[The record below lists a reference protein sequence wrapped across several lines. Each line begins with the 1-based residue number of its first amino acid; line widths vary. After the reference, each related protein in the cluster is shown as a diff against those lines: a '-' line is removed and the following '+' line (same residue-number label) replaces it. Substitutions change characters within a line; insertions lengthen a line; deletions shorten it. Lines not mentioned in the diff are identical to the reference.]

1 MHFLR
6 NSTDQDFSRE
16 KTGIHQISV
25 KFLETVA
32 PLTDS
37 WLQDSECGLVI

>member
-6 NSTDQDFSRE
+6 NSADQDLSRE
-16 KTGIHQISV
+16 KTGIQQISV
-25 KFLETVA
+25 KFLETVT